1 MFDYLALADL
11 VVKESPLGSTP
22 AVREA
27 PAATMALRGA
37 PVASLELIEGTSV
50 LLLSGGG
57 YLYLHSQGRL
67 MLRPRFN

>member
-1 MFDYLALADL
+1 MFDYLPIADL
-11 VVKESPLGSTP
+11 AVKAYPLGSTP

-27 PAATMALRGA
+27 PAATASIRSV
-37 PVASLELIEGTSV
+37 PVAALELVEGTNV
-50 LLLSGGG
+50 LLLNGGG